1 MAGLLAVILIALNA
15 LWDAY
20 GLMTGQMRPST
31 VSLFV
36 NVVATLFAVAALNEL
51 ARKSLKRSLSP
62 STLLWLYVS
71 LSVASAVFG
80 LDLLQPLLSVIAHPI
95 WFAGQGNDW
104 DVTILPY
111 LPQLPVVW
119 DKDALRGFYTGLA
132 TFERWDVVKGWL
144 PALLWWGGFLLLL
157 GIAMLSLCLLFLRD
171 WTERA
176 RLSYPIAQ
184 IPLELLTP
192 KLPLFRQKVFWAG
205 FCLASFMN
213 LLNGL
218 HFLYPNIPSMGGWLF
233 DLSPFFPNRPFNAI
247 GWTPI
252 TLLPFGVGLGFLMP
266 VDLTLSCWV
275 FYLVWKIERVLA
287 AMTGWWG
294 LPRFPYAEEQQ
305 FGAYACWAFLALMP
319 KVRESVQAFR
329 RISVQAWEGVERQ
342 RSKSSGISRLAELMT
357 YRFAPP
363 SETFAVLGFIG
374 CFVVLVVLCAQ
385 QGMSWWLAGLFFAG
399 YFLIAIGITR
409 IRAQLGSPV
418 HDLHFAGPDRMLL
431 FVFGSQNLSKRDL
444 CFLALFG
451 GFNRA
456 YRGHPM
462 PHMLEGMWLGKRL
475 WDEGRGTGDEKR
487 DTGQGTRDAEKRRT
501 AELPTCRPD
510 DLPNCRPPDL
520 PKSRTAAFASLWGW
534 LLGYGFGVWALLRA
548 SFQFGGR
555 PWYGMEVFR
564 QLDTYLHAPTSF
576 GWASLAAIL
585 LGGLQTALLATLHN
599 RFNFPLHP
607 AGFVV
612 SGSWS
617 MNLFWVSL
625 FVAWLL
631 KVSLIRWGGLV
642 MHRQA
647 TPFFMGLVVGDYLMG
662 SFWSLWG
669 CWQKKP
675 AYNFLP

>member
-1 MAGLLAVILIALNA
+1 LLGLLAAVLVALNA

-36 NVVATLFAVAALNEL
+36 NVVATLFVIAVLNETTRRFFRR
-51 ARKSLKRSLSP
+51 ALS
-62 STLLWLYVS
+62 SDTLLFLTVS

-80 LDLLQPLLSVIAHPI
+80 LDLLQPLLSVIAHPV

-104 DVTILPY
+104 DVTILPH
-111 LPQLPVVW
+111 LPEVAHVVW

-132 TFERWDVVKGWL
+132 TFERWDVLKGWM
-144 PALLWWGGFLLLL
+144 PALLWWGAFLLLL
-157 GIAMLSLCLLFLRD
+157 GFAMLSLCLLFLRD

-192 KLPLFRQKVFWAG
+192 RLPLLRQKVFWAG
-205 FCLASFMN
+205 FSLAAFMN

-233 DLSPFFPNRPFNAI
+233 DLSPFFPNLPLSAI

-275 FYLVWKIERVLA
+275 FYLVWKAERVLA

-305 FGAYACWAFLALMP
+305 FGAYACWALLALMP
-319 KVRESVQAFR
+319 KLSAGVKALKRVRVQACKGER
-329 RISVQAWEGVERQ
+329 VQGYLQESAVQ
-342 RSKSSGISRLAELMT
+342 QLAAVNSPFS
-357 YRFAPP
+357 RFAP
-363 SETFAVLGFIG
+363 SDENFAVLGFLICFIG
-374 CFVVLVVLCAQ
+374 LVALCVW
-385 QGMSWWLAGLFFAG
+385 QGMSWWLALMFFAG
-399 YFLIAIGITR
+399 YFLISVGITR

-431 FVFGSQNLSKRDL
+431 FVFGSKNLSKRDL
-444 CFLALFG
+444 CFLTIFG

-462 PHMLEGMWLGKRL
+462 PHMLEGMWMAKKLR
-475 WDEGRGTGDEKR
+475 DEGRGTRGE
-487 DTGQGTRDAEKRRT
+487 DAMAVTWVAK
-501 AELPTCRPD
+501 
-510 DLPNCRPPDL
+510 
-520 PKSRTAAFASLWGW
+520 ASGWGW
-534 LLGYGFGVWALLRA
+534 LLGYTLGVWALLRA

-576 GWASLAAIL
+576 GLASLAAIL
-585 LGGLQTALLATLHN
+585 WGGAQTALLATLHN

-631 KVSLIRWGGLV
+631 KASLIRWGGLA

-647 TPFFMGLVVGDYLMG
+647 MPFFMGLVVGDYLMG

-669 CWQKKP
+669 CWQKRP

>member
-1 MAGLLAVILIALNA
+1 MERATRHQSWTVGLLTVLLVVVFIALNA

-36 NVVATLFAVAALNEL
+36 NVVATIFAVALVNEL
-51 ARKSLKRSLSP
+51 TRILFRRSLSP
-62 STLLWLYVS
+62 SSLLWLYVS

-104 DVTILPY
+104 DVTILPH
-111 LPQLPVVW
+111 LPRLLVVW

-132 TFERWDVVKGWL
+132 TFERWDVVQGWL
-144 PALLWWGGFLLLL
+144 PALLWWGSFLFLLGL
-157 GIAMLSLCLLFLRD
+157 GMLCLCGLFLRD
-171 WTERA
+171 WTEKA

-184 IPLELLTP
+184 IPLELMTP
-192 KLPLFRQKVFWAG
+192 NLPLLRQKVFWAG
-205 FCLASFMN
+205 FCLAAFMN

-233 DLSPFFPNRPFNAI
+233 DLSPFFPNRPLNAI

-266 VDLTLSCWV
+266 LDLTLSCWV

-305 FGAYACWAFLALMP
+305 FGAYACWALLALMP
-319 KVRESVQAFR
+319 KLKGSVQACKR
-329 RISVQAWEGVERQ
+329 AGVQAYKRAGVQEFKRVKDKGAIANLKVAVATDVETQ
-342 RSKSSGISRLAELMT
+342 TSFR
-357 YRFAPP
+357 
-363 SETFAVLGFIG
+363 SETVWALGFVA
-374 CFVVLVVLCAQ
+374 CFVGLTILCVQ
-385 QGMSWWLAGLFFAG
+385 QGMSWWLAMLFFAG
-399 YFLIAIGITR
+399 YFLIAIGIAR

-418 HDLHFAGPDRMLL
+418 HDLHFSGPDRMLL
-431 FVFGSQNLSKRDL
+431 FVSGSRNLSMRDL
-444 CFLALFG
+444 CFLTIFG

-462 PHMLEGMWLGKRL
+462 PHILEGMWLEKQLR
-475 WDEGRGTGDEKR
+475 DMQHRTRGTDKVEMRVAMK
-487 DTGQGTRDAEKRRT
+487 
-501 AELPTCRPD
+501 
-510 DLPNCRPPDL
+510 
-520 PKSRTAAFASLWGW
+520 ASVVGW
-534 LLGYGFGVWALLRA
+534 LLGYGFGAWALLRA

-564 QLDTYLHAPTSF
+564 QLDTYRYSPTGF
-576 GWASLAAIL
+576 GWASLFAIL
-585 LGGLQTALLATLHN
+585 WGLTQTFLLSTLHN
-599 RFNFPLHP
+599 HFNFPLHP

-631 KVSLIRWGGLV
+631 KASLIRWGGLA

-647 TPFFMGLVVGDYLMG
+647 TPFFMGLVLGDYLMG

>member
-1 MAGLLAVILIALNA
+1 LLVLLAALVIALNA

-36 NVVATLFAVAALNEL
+36 NVVATIFVIAVLNEI
-51 ARKSLKRSLSP
+51 ARRFFHRSLP
-62 STLLWLYVS
+62 SDTLLFLTVS

-80 LDLLQPLLSVIAHPI
+80 LDLLQPLLSVIAHPV

-111 LPQLPVVW
+111 LPKLPVVW

-132 TFERWDVVKGWL
+132 TFERWDVLKGWM
-144 PALLWWGGFLLLL
+144 PALLWWGAFLLLL
-157 GIAMLSLCLLFLRD
+157 GFAMLSLCLLFLRD

-192 KLPLFRQKVFWAG
+192 RLPLLRQKVFWAG
-205 FCLASFMN
+205 FSLAAFMN

-233 DLSPFFPNRPFNAI
+233 DLSPFFPNLPLSAI

-275 FYLVWKIERVLA
+275 FYLVWKAERVLA

-305 FGAYACWAFLALMP
+305 FGAYTCWALLALMP
-319 KVRESVQAFR
+319 KLSAGVQALKGVR
-329 RISVQAWEGVERQ
+329 VQECKRAKVQECLQGSAARQ
-342 RSKSSGISRLAELMT
+342 PVVVNSLIKQFAHSEENLAAFGFL
-357 YRFAPP
+357 
-363 SETFAVLGFIG
+363 VCFIG
-374 CFVVLVVLCAQ
+374 LVALCVW
-385 QGMSWWLAGLFFAG
+385 QGMSWWFALMFFAG
-399 YFLIAIGITR
+399 YFLIAVGITR

-431 FVFGSQNLSKRDL
+431 FVFGSKNLSKRDL
-444 CFLALFG
+444 CLLNIFG

-462 PHMLEGMWLGKRL
+462 PHMLEGMWMAKKLR
-475 WDEGRGTGDEKR
+475 DEGRGTRGK
-487 DTGQGTRDAEKRRT
+487 DTT
-501 AELPTCRPD
+501 AVTLVA
-510 DLPNCRPPDL
+510 
-520 PKSRTAAFASLWGW
+520 KAIKWGW
-534 LLGYGFGVWALLRA
+534 VLGYAFGVWALLRA

-576 GWASLAAIL
+576 GLASLVAIL
-585 LGGLQTALLATLHN
+585 WGGAQTALLALLHN

-631 KVSLIRWGGLV
+631 KASLIRWGGLAR
-642 MHRQA
+642 HRQA
-647 TPFFMGLVVGDYLMG
+647 TPFFMGLVIGDYLMG

-669 CWQKKP
+669 CWQKRP

>member
-1 MAGLLAVILIALNA
+1 MVLAILFAFVLIALNA
-15 LWDAY
+15 LWDAC

-36 NVVATLFAVAALNEL
+36 NIVATLFVITVLNEI
-51 ARKSLKRSLSP
+51 ARRFLRRALSLR
-62 STLLWLYVS
+62 TLLFLTVS

-80 LDLLQPLLSVIAHPI
+80 LDLLQPLLSVIAHPV

-104 DVTILPY
+104 DVTILPH
-111 LPQLPVVW
+111 LPKLPIVW

-132 TFERWDVVKGWL
+132 TFEQWIVVQGWL
-144 PALLWWGGFLLLL
+144 PALLWWGAFLLLL
-157 GIAMLSLCLLFLRD
+157 GVAMLSLCLLFLRD

-192 KLPLFRQKVFWAG
+192 RLPLLRQKVFWAG
-205 FCLASFMN
+205 FSLAAFMD

-233 DLSPFFPNRPFNAI
+233 DLRPFFPNLPLSAI

-275 FYLVWKIERVLA
+275 FYLVWKVERVLA

-305 FGAYACWAFLALMP
+305 FGAYACWALLALMP
-319 KVRESVQAFR
+319 KLRAGVQALKGVR
-329 RISVQAWEGVERQ
+329 VHERKRAGVQEYLQGSVVQQSTTV
-342 RSKSSGISRLAELMT
+342 KPPISR
-357 YRFAPP
+357 FDP
-363 SETFAVLGFIG
+363 SEGNFAAIGFLVCFIG
-374 CFVVLVVLCAQ
+374 LVALCVW
-385 QGMSWWLAGLFFAG
+385 QGMSWWLALMFFAG

-418 HDLHFAGPDRMLL
+418 HDLHFSGPDRMLL
-431 FVFGSQNLSKRDL
+431 FVFGSKNLSKRDL
-444 CFLALFG
+444 CFLTIFG

-462 PHMLEGMWLGKRL
+462 PHMLEGMWLEKRL
-475 WDEGRGTGDEKR
+475 RE
-487 DTGQGTRDAEKRRT
+487 TGQGTRDTEKRRT
-501 AELPTCRPD
+501 AELP
-510 DLPNCRPPDL
+510 NCRPADFPI
-520 PKSRTAAFASLWGW
+520 SRTAAFASLWGW
-534 LLGYGFGVWALLRA
+534 LPGYALGAWALLRA

-576 GWASLAAIL
+576 GLASLVAIL
-585 LGGLQTALLATLHN
+585 WGGAQTAFLATLHN

-631 KVSLIRWGGLV
+631 KASLIRWGGLA

-669 CWQKKP
+669 CWQKRP

>member
-1 MAGLLAVILIALNA
+1 VGNNLTLLFSALLIALNA

-36 NVVATLFAVAALNEL
+36 NVVATLFTVAALNEL
-51 ARKSLKRSLSP
+51 ARRSLKRSLSP

-80 LDLLQPLLSVIAHPI
+80 LDLLQPLLSVIAHPV

-111 LPQLPVVW
+111 LPNLPVVW
-119 DKDALRGFYTGLA
+119 GKEALQGFYTGLA
-132 TFERWDVVKGWL
+132 TFERWDIVKGWL

-157 GIAMLSLCLLFLRD
+157 GIAMLSLCLVFLRG

-205 FCLASFMN
+205 FGLASFMN

-233 DLSPFFPNRPFNAI
+233 DLRPFFPNRPFNAI

-275 FYLVWKIERVLA
+275 FYLVWKLERVLA
-287 AMTGWWG
+287 AMAGWWG

-305 FGAYACWAFLALMP
+305 FGAYACWALLALMP
-319 KVRESVQAFR
+319 KLRAGVQALER
-329 RISVQAWEGVERQ
+329 ARARGYSQGSAVQQLATVNF
-342 RSKSSGISRLAELMT
+342 SSSRFDPSDEN
-357 YRFAPP
+357 FA
-363 SETFAVLGFIG
+363 ALGFLL
-374 CFVVLVVLCAQ
+374 CFFGLVALCVW
-385 QGMSWWLAGLFFAG
+385 QGMSCWLALMFFAG
-399 YFLIAIGITR
+399 YFLISVGITR

-431 FVFGSQNLSKRDL
+431 FVLGSQNLSKRDL
-444 CFLALFG
+444 CFLTLFG

-462 PHMLEGMWLGKRL
+462 PHMLEGMWLEKRL
-475 WDEGRGTGDEKR
+475 RE
-487 DTGQGTRDAEKRRT
+487 TGQGTWDTEKRRT
-501 AELPTCRPD
+501 AELP
-510 DLPNCRPPDL
+510 NCRPTDL
-520 PKSRTAAFASLWGW
+520 PISRTAAFASLWGW
-534 LLGYGFGVWALLRA
+534 LLGYAFGVWALLRA
-548 SFQFGGR
+548 SFRFGGR

-576 GWASLAAIL
+576 SWASLAAIL

-669 CWQKKP
+669 CWRHRP

>member
-1 MAGLLAVILIALNA
+1 MALLAVILLIALNA
-15 LWDAY
+15 FWDAV

-36 NVVATLFAVAALNEL
+36 NVMFTLFIIALFNEV
-51 ARKSLKRSLSP
+51 ARKFFRRALLP
-62 STLLWLYVS
+62 SRLLWLFVS

-80 LDLLQPLLSVIAHPI
+80 LDLLQPLLSVIAHPV
-95 WFAGQGNDW
+95 WFAGQGNAW

-111 LPQLPVVW
+111 LPDLPIVW
-119 DKDALRGFYTGLA
+119 DKGALRGFYTGLSS
-132 TFERWDVVKGWL
+132 FEQWDVVRGWL
-144 PALLWWGGFLLLL
+144 PALLWWGGFLFLL
-157 GIAMLSLCLLFLRD
+157 GMAMLCLCLLFLRD

-184 IPLELLTP
+184 IPLEILTP
-192 KLPLFRQKVFWAG
+192 RLPLLRQSAFWAG
-205 FCLASFMN
+205 FGLAAFMN

-233 DLSPFFPNRPFNAI
+233 DLRPFFPDRPWNAI

-266 VDLTLSCWV
+266 LDLTFSCWV
-275 FYLVWKIERVLA
+275 FYLVWKAERVLA

-305 FGAYACWAFLALMP
+305 FGAYCCWALLALLP
-319 KVRESVQAFR
+319 KLKQV
-329 RISVQAWEGVERQ
+329 
-342 RSKSSGISRLAELMT
+342 SRLRGFRTARRQGARREPQPAYLLHRNT
-357 YRFAPP
+357 PFASLP
-363 SETFAVLGFIG
+363 SSFIVHLSSPIPHPLSGFLI
-374 CFVVLVVLCAQ
+374 CFFGLVALCVW
-385 QGMSWWLAGLFFAG
+385 QGMSWWLAAIFFAF
-399 YFLIAIGITR
+399 YFLISLAITR

-431 FVFGSQNLSKRDL
+431 FVLGSQNLSSRDL
-444 CFLALFG
+444 SFLTLFG

-462 PHMLEGMWLGKRL
+462 PHMLEGMWLAMKLKDDRTGI
-475 WDEGRGTGDEKR
+475 DER
-487 DTGQGTRDAEKRRT
+487 AMS
-501 AELPTCRPD
+501 PWM
-510 DLPNCRPPDL
+510 
-520 PKSRTAAFASLWGW
+520 AAKASIVGW
-534 LLGYGFGVWALLRA
+534 VLGYFFGVWALLRA
-548 SFQFGGR
+548 SYQFGGR

-564 QLDTYLHAPTSF
+564 QMDTYLNAKTSF
-576 GWASLAAIL
+576 GWISLLAIFW
-585 LGGLQTALLATLHN
+585 GATQTALLASVHY
-599 RFNFPLHP
+599 RFPNFPLHP

-617 MNLFWVSL
+617 INLFWVSL
-625 FVAWLL
+625 FFAWLI
-631 KVSLIRWGGLV
+631 KRTLIHWGGLKA
-642 MHRQA
+642 HRKA
-647 TPFFMGLVVGDYLMG
+647 TPFFMGLVVGDYLAG

-669 CWQKKP
+669 CWKKRP

>member
-1 MAGLLAVILIALNA
+1 MVKIALAIWLAVFLIVLNA

-36 NVVATLFAVAALNEL
+36 NVVATLFVIAVINEIARRLLRRAL
-51 ARKSLKRSLSP
+51 SSD
-62 STLLWLYVS
+62 TLLFLTVS

-80 LDLLQPLLSVIAHPI
+80 LDLLQPLLSVIAHSV

-104 DVTILPY
+104 DITILPS
-111 LPQLPVVW
+111 LPRLPVVW

-132 TFERWDVVKGWL
+132 IFEQWSVVQGWL
-144 PALLWWGGFLLLL
+144 PALLWWGAFLLLL
-157 GIAMLSLCLLFLRD
+157 GMGMLCLCWLFWRD
-171 WTERA
+171 WTEHA
-176 RLSYPIAQ
+176 RLSYPIAH
-184 IPLELLTP
+184 IPLELMKP
-192 KLPLFRQKVFWAG
+192 HLPLLRQKAFWFG
-205 FCLASFMN
+205 CLLAAFMN

-218 HFLYPNIPSMGGWLF
+218 HFLYPSIPSMGGWLF
-233 DLSPFFPNRPFNAI
+233 DLHPLFPNLPLNAI

-266 VDLTLSCWV
+266 VDLTLSCWI
-275 FYLVWKIERVLA
+275 FYLVWKAERVLA
-287 AMTGWWG
+287 AMMGWWG

-305 FGAYACWAFLALMP
+305 FGAYAGWALLALVAKWRSVTKALRRTRVQMGEQVGVRAFKRAGFAIFSDPRPLTTLLQPETVSGFIFLA
-319 KVRESVQAFR
+319 
-329 RISVQAWEGVERQ
+329 
-342 RSKSSGISRLAELMT
+342 
-357 YRFAPP
+357 
-363 SETFAVLGFIG
+363 
-374 CFVVLVVLCAQ
+374 CFFGLVILCVQ
-385 QGMSWWLAGLFFAG
+385 QGMSAWLAALFFAG
-399 YFLIAIGITR
+399 YFLISLSITR

-431 FVFGSQNLSKRDL
+431 FVLGSQNLSKRDL
-444 CFLALFG
+444 SFLTLFG

-462 PHMLEGMWLGKRL
+462 PHMLEGMWMAQKLVG
-475 WDEGRGTGDEKR
+475 EGN
-487 DTGQGTRDAEKRRT
+487 GTRGDRLR
-501 AELPTCRPD
+501 
-510 DLPNCRPPDL
+510 
-520 PKSRTAAFASLWGW
+520 AATWAAKASGWGW
-534 LLGYGFGVWALLRA
+534 VLGYVFGVWALLRA

-564 QLDTYLHAPTSF
+564 QLDTLLHAPTPF
-576 GWASLAAIL
+576 GWGSLLAIL
-585 LGGLQTALLATLHN
+585 WGGLQTAMLTFLHH

-625 FVAWLL
+625 MVAWLL
-631 KVSLIRWGGLV
+631 KASLIRWGGLAR
-642 MHRQA
+642 HRQA
-647 TPFFMGLVVGDYLMG
+647 MPFFMGLVVGDYLMG

-669 CWQKKP
+669 CWQRRP

>member
-1 MAGLLAVILIALNA
+1 VGPLTVLLVAVLVALNA

-36 NVVATLFAVAALNEL
+36 NVVATLFTVAVINEL
-51 ARKSLKRSLSP
+51 ARFLLRRSLPP
-62 STLLWLYVS
+62 SALLGLYVS

-80 LDLLQPLLSVIAHPI
+80 LDLLQPLLSVIAHPV

-104 DVTILPY
+104 DVTVLPY
-111 LPQLPVVW
+111 LPKLPVVW

-132 TFERWDVVKGWL
+132 TFERWDVVQGWL
-144 PALLWWGGFLLLL
+144 PSLLWWGAFLFLLGL
-157 GIAMLSLCLLFLRD
+157 GMLCLCRLFLRD
-171 WTERA
+171 WTEKA

-192 KLPLFRQKVFWAG
+192 RLPLLRQKVFWAG
-205 FCLASFMN
+205 FLLAAFMN

-233 DLSPFFPNRPFNAI
+233 DLSPFFPNRPLNAI

-305 FGAYACWAFLALMP
+305 FGAYACWALLALTP
-319 KVRESVQAFR
+319 KLKELSRAPKGSKAKAGAGLRGDEPASAKVDEPAEKRFFPATEVAS
-329 RISVQAWEGVERQ
+329 RISVQPEGVW
-342 RSKSSGISRLAELMT
+342 A
-357 YRFAPP
+357 
-363 SETFAVLGFIG
+363 LGFAACFIG
-374 CFVVLVVLCAQ
+374 LTVLCAQ
-385 QGMSWWLAGLFFAG
+385 QGMSWWLAALFFAG
-399 YFLIAIGITR
+399 YFLIAVGITR

-431 FVFGSQNLSKRDL
+431 FVLGSKNLSMRDL
-444 CFLALFG
+444 CFLTLFG

-462 PHMLEGMWLGKRL
+462 PHMLEGMWLAKRL
-475 WDEGRGTGDEKR
+475 GDKVGE
-487 DTGQGTRDAEKRRT
+487 RT
-501 AELPTCRPD
+501 AVLPTP
-510 DLPNCRPPDL
+510 
-520 PKSRTAAFASLWGW
+520 RTATFASLWGW

-555 PWYGMEVFR
+555 PWYGVEVFQ
-564 QLDTYLHAPTSF
+564 QLDTYRYSPTGL
-576 GWASLAAIL
+576 GWSSLFAIL
-585 LGGLQTALLATLHN
+585 WGGTQTLFLSTLHN

-625 FVAWLL
+625 LIAWLL
-631 KVSLIRWGGLV
+631 KASLIRWGGLA
-642 MHRQA
+642 MHRKA
-647 TPFFMGLVVGDYLMG
+647 TPLFMGLVLGDYLVG
-662 SFWSLWG
+662 SFWSVWG

>member
-1 MAGLLAVILIALNA
+1 VGPLTVLLVAVLVALNA

-36 NVVATLFAVAALNEL
+36 NVVATLFTVAVINEL
-51 ARKSLKRSLSP
+51 ARFLLRRSLPP
-62 STLLWLYVS
+62 SALLGLYVS

-80 LDLLQPLLSVIAHPI
+80 LDLLQPLLSVIAHPV

-104 DVTILPY
+104 DVTVLPY
-111 LPQLPVVW
+111 LPKLPVVW

-132 TFERWDVVKGWL
+132 TFERWDVVQGWL
-144 PALLWWGGFLLLL
+144 PSLLWWGAFLFLLGL
-157 GIAMLSLCLLFLRD
+157 GMLCLCRLFLRD
-171 WTERA
+171 WTEKA

-192 KLPLFRQKVFWAG
+192 RLPLLRQKVFWAG
-205 FCLASFMN
+205 FLLAAFMN

-233 DLSPFFPNRPFNAI
+233 DLSPFFPNRPLNAI

-305 FGAYACWAFLALMP
+305 FGAYACWALLALTP
-319 KVRESVQAFR
+319 KLRELSRAPKGSKAKVGTGLRGDEPASAKVDEPAKTRFVPATEVAS
-329 RISVQAWEGVERQ
+329 RISVQPEGVW
-342 RSKSSGISRLAELMT
+342 A
-357 YRFAPP
+357 
-363 SETFAVLGFIG
+363 LGFAA
-374 CFVVLVVLCAQ
+374 CFVGLTVLCAQ
-385 QGMSWWLAGLFFAG
+385 QGMSWWLAALFFAG
-399 YFLIAIGITR
+399 YFLIAVGITR

-431 FVFGSQNLSKRDL
+431 FVLGSKNLSMRDL
-444 CFLALFG
+444 CFLTLFG

-462 PHMLEGMWLGKRL
+462 PHMLEGMWLAKRL
-475 WDEGRGTGDEKR
+475 GDKIGE
-487 DTGQGTRDAEKRRT
+487 RT
-501 AELPTCRPD
+501 AVLPTP
-510 DLPNCRPPDL
+510 
-520 PKSRTAAFASLWGW
+520 RTATLASLWGW

-555 PWYGMEVFR
+555 PWYGAEVFQ
-564 QLDTYLHAPTSF
+564 QLDTYRYSPTGF
-576 GWASLAAIL
+576 GWSSLFAIL
-585 LGGLQTALLATLHN
+585 WGGAQTLFLSTLHN

-625 FVAWLL
+625 LIAWLL
-631 KVSLIRWGGLV
+631 KASLIRWGGLA
-642 MHRQA
+642 MHRKA
-647 TPFFMGLVVGDYLMG
+647 TPLFMGLVLGDYLVG
-662 SFWSLWG
+662 SFWSVWG

>member
-1 MAGLLAVILIALNA
+1 VGLLAAVLVALNA

-36 NVVATLFAVAALNEL
+36 NVVATLFVIAVLNET
-51 ARKSLKRSLSP
+51 ARRFFRRALS
-62 STLLWLYVS
+62 SDTLLFLTVS

-80 LDLLQPLLSVIAHPI
+80 LDLLQPLLSVIAHPV

-104 DVTILPY
+104 DVTILPH
-111 LPQLPVVW
+111 LPHLLVVW

-132 TFERWDVVKGWL
+132 TFERWDVLRGWM
-144 PALLWWGGFLLLL
+144 PALLWWGAFLLLL
-157 GIAMLSLCLLFLRD
+157 GFAMLSLCLLFLRD

-192 KLPLFRQKVFWAG
+192 RLPLLRQKVFWAG
-205 FCLASFMN
+205 FSLAAFMN

-233 DLSPFFPNRPFNAI
+233 DLSPFFPNLPLSAI

-275 FYLVWKIERVLA
+275 FYLVWKAERVLA

-305 FGAYACWAFLALMP
+305 FGAYACWALLALMP
-319 KVRESVQAFR
+319 KLRAGVKAFKRVRVKACKGERVQGYSQESAVQ
-329 RISVQAWEGVERQ
+329 Q
-342 RSKSSGISRLAELMT
+342 LAT
-357 YRFAPP
+357 VNFSFSRFAP
-363 SETFAVLGFIG
+363 SDENFAALGFLL
-374 CFVVLVVLCAQ
+374 CFAGLVALCVW
-385 QGMSWWLAGLFFAG
+385 QGMSWWFTLMFFAG
-399 YFLIAIGITR
+399 YFLISVGITR

-431 FVFGSQNLSKRDL
+431 FVFGSKNLSKRDL
-444 CFLALFG
+444 CFLTIFG

-462 PHMLEGMWLGKRL
+462 PHMLEGMWMAKKLR
-475 WDEGRGTGDEKR
+475 DEGRGTRGE
-487 DTGQGTRDAEKRRT
+487 DAMAVTWVAR
-501 AELPTCRPD
+501 
-510 DLPNCRPPDL
+510 
-520 PKSRTAAFASLWGW
+520 ASGWGW
-534 LLGYGFGVWALLRA
+534 LLGYTLGVWALLRA

-576 GWASLAAIL
+576 GLASLVAIL
-585 LGGLQTALLATLHN
+585 WGGAQTALLATLHN

-631 KVSLIRWGGLV
+631 KASLIRWGGLA

-647 TPFFMGLVVGDYLMG
+647 MPFFMGLVVGDYLMG

-669 CWQKKP
+669 CWQKRP

>member
-1 MAGLLAVILIALNA
+1 MGFFVTILFAVILIAFNA

-36 NVVATLFAVAALNEL
+36 NVVATLFVVATINEL
-51 ARKSLKRSLSP
+51 FRLSLRRSLPPKS
-62 STLLWLYVS
+62 LLWLYVS

-80 LDLLQPLLSVIAHPI
+80 LDLLQPLLSVIAHPA

-104 DVTILPY
+104 DVTLLPY
-111 LPQLPVVW
+111 LPRWLVVW
-119 DKDALRGFYTGLA
+119 EKDALRGFYTGLA
-132 TFERWDVVKGWL
+132 TFERWEVVRGWL
-144 PALLWWGGFLLLL
+144 PALCWWGGFLFLL
-157 GIAMLSLCLLFLRD
+157 GMGMLCLCRLFLRD
-171 WTERA
+171 WTTKV
-176 RLSYPIAQ
+176 RLNYPIAH
-184 IPLELLTP
+184 IPLELMTP
-192 KLPLFRQKVFWAG
+192 HLPLVRQKVFWAG
-205 FCLASFMN
+205 FFLATFMN

-218 HFLYPNIPSMGGWLF
+218 HFLYPTIPSLGGWLF
-233 DLSPFFPNRPFNAI
+233 DLSPFFPHRPLNAI

-266 VDLTLSCWV
+266 LDLTLSCWV
-275 FYLVWKIERVLA
+275 FYLVWKLERVLA

-305 FGAYACWAFLALMP
+305 FGAYACWALLALLP
-319 KVRESVQAFR
+319 KVRESVQAPKRVSALAKPQTSEQAEGLASDRTVEFSPKGQRLTADRQKRKVFVTTIASHILFR
-329 RISVQAWEGVERQ
+329 SEG
-342 RSKSSGISRLAELMT
+342 GWA
-357 YRFAPP
+357 
-363 SETFAVLGFIG
+363 LGFLA
-374 CFVVLVVLCAQ
+374 CFCGLTLLCLQ
-385 QGMSWWLAGLFFAG
+385 QGMSGWLAVVFFAG
-399 YFLIAIGITR
+399 YFLVSIGIAR

-431 FVFGSQNLSKRDL
+431 FVVGSKNLSLRDL
-444 CFLALFG
+444 SFLTLFG

-462 PHMLEGMWLGKRL
+462 PHMLEGMWLEKRL
-475 WDEGRGTGDEKR
+475 RDKGRFEPKG
-487 DTGQGTRDAEKRRT
+487 AMT
-501 AELPTCRPD
+501 A
-510 DLPNCRPPDL
+510 
-520 PKSRTAAFASLWGW
+520 SVVGW
-534 LLGYGFGVWALLRA
+534 LCGYAFGVWALLRA

-564 QLDTYLHAPTSF
+564 QLDAYRHNPTGF
-576 GWASLAAIL
+576 GWASLFAIL
-585 LGGLQTALLATLHN
+585 WGSAQTALLATLHHHH
-599 RFNFPLHP
+599 NFPFHP

-631 KVSLIRWGGLV
+631 KASLIRWGGLA

-647 TPFFMGLVVGDYLMG
+647 MPFFIGLVVGDYLMG

-669 CWQKKP
+669 CWQKRP

>member
-1 MAGLLAVILIALNA
+1 MGLLTVSVAIILVALNA

-31 VSLFV
+31 ISLFV
-36 NVVATLFAVAALNEL
+36 NVVATLFLVATVNEL
-51 ARKSLKRSLSP
+51 MRVLFRRSLSP
-62 STLLWLYVS
+62 SSLLRLYVG

-80 LDLLQPLLSVIAHPI
+80 LDLLQPLLSVIAHPV

-104 DVTILPY
+104 DVTILPH
-111 LPQLPVVW
+111 LPHLLVVW
-119 DKDALRGFYTGLA
+119 DKDALRGFYTGLT
-132 TFERWDVVKGWL
+132 TFERWEVVQGWL
-144 PALLWWGGFLLLL
+144 PALLWWGVFLFLL
-157 GIAMLSLCLLFLRD
+157 GMGMLCLCRLLLRD
-171 WTERA
+171 WTEKA

-192 KLPLFRQKVFWAG
+192 KLPLLQQKVFWAG
-205 FCLASFMN
+205 FGLASFMN

-233 DLSPFFPNRPFNAI
+233 DLSPFFPNRPLNAI

-305 FGAYACWAFLALMP
+305 FGAYACWALLALLP
-319 KVRESVQAFR
+319 KLKEGAQSLK
-329 RISVQAWEGVERQ
+329 QAWVQVKAGASVRAGGEVKRQ
-342 RSKSSGISRLAELMT
+342 GLIEKWVNESECTKVNALTAALINRSLTHSPQTKWA
-357 YRFAPP
+357 
-363 SETFAVLGFIG
+363 LGFFM
-374 CFVVLVVLCAQ
+374 CFLILTLLCVW
-385 QGMSWWLAGLFFAG
+385 QGMSWWLAVLFFAG
-399 YFLIAIGITR
+399 YFLVAVGITR

-431 FVFGSQNLSKRDL
+431 FVLGSKNLSIRDL
-444 CFLALFG
+444 CFLTIFG

-462 PHMLEGMWLGKRL
+462 PHMLEGMWLERQL
-475 WDEGRGTGDEKR
+475 R
-487 DTGQGTRDAEKRRT
+487 DMEQRTPSAEKSEPQVATR
-501 AELPTCRPD
+501 
-510 DLPNCRPPDL
+510 
-520 PKSRTAAFASLWGW
+520 ASVLGW

-564 QLDTYLHAPTSF
+564 QLDTYRFSPTNF
-576 GWASLAAIL
+576 GWASLFAIL
-585 LGGLQTALLATLHN
+585 WGGAQTVFLSTLHN

-625 FVAWLL
+625 SVAWLL
-631 KVSLIRWGGLV
+631 KASIIRWGGLA
-642 MHRQA
+642 MHRRA
-647 TPFFMGLVVGDYLMG
+647 TPFFIGLVIGDYLVG
-662 SFWSLWG
+662 SIWSLWG
-669 CWQKKP
+669 CWQKRP